1 MVKSSIIALLN
12 LLGILLGMIELISMK
27 GKLMKEIPNLNQA
40 KINAFIKDKNKKKIS
55 DGMVRG
61 LLLEKPKQKLY
72 GA

>member
-1 MVKSSIIALLN
+1 MAN
-12 LLGILLGMIELISMK
+12 TILT
-27 GKLMKEIPNLNQA
+27 QTA
-40 KINAFIKDKNKKKIS
+40 INAFIKDKNKKKIS